1 MLVDLQKFL
10 NSPRT
15 ITLAAA
21 FVLAG
26 CASSV
31 PLETQAPVDTAGAGA
46 AQAGSS
52 TGAKPIAPTVS
63 QEILAAKATLNRVK
77 PSVYFDY
84 DSFAVKPEFQA
95 AVSAFANY
103 LKVDSKAQLM
113 IEGNADERGTTEYN
127 LALGQK
133 RAEAVKRALSVLGV
147 SESRIEAISNG
158 EEKPRATGSTEA
170 AWAENRR
177 ADMVLK

>member
-15 ITLAAA
+15 IALAAA

-46 AQAGSS
+46 GQAGSS

-63 QEILAAKATLNRVK
+63 QEILAAKATLNQVK

>member
-15 ITLAAA
+15 LALAAA

-31 PLETQAPVDTAGAGA
+31 PLETQAPVDTAGAA
-46 AQAGSS
+46 AGQAGASA
-52 TGAKPIAPTVS
+52 GAKPIASTVS
-63 QEILAAKATLNRVK
+63 QEILAAKATLNQVK

-103 LKVDSKAQLM
+103 LKVDGKAQVM
-113 IEGNADERGTTEYN
+113 IECNADERGTTEYN

>member
-15 ITLAAA
+15 IALAAA

-63 QEILAAKATLNRVK
+63 QEILAAKATLNQVK

>member
-15 ITLAAA
+15 IALATA

-31 PLETQAPVDTAGAGA
+31 PLDSKAPVDTAAAGAG
-46 AQAGSS
+46 QAGSS

-63 QEILAAKATLNRVK
+63 QEILAAKATLNQVK

-103 LKVDSKAQLM
+103 MKVDTKAQLM
-113 IEGNADERGTTEYN
+113 VEGNADERGTTEYN